1 MMAPCISVENIIKEN
16 EIFATFDY
24 EDDRKL
30 TSTLK
35 LRKNMKFSEAASKY
49 YKEMDIDEKEE
60 KKFKFLFNSQN
71 IDFNKTLDEIGIK
84 NNSKISVLRSTY
96 ICGGELNIKSILEKL
111 VNEDVSAEKKSGKK
125 IHVSFE
131 IMNGE
136 TFNTILKDDIMFAEV
151 TMPFCEK
158 YGALTGENK
167 NIETDKV
174 RFFLKEMK

>member
-1 MMAPCISVENIIKEN
+1 
-16 EIFATFDY
+16 
-24 EDDRKL
+24 
-30 TSTLK
+30 
-35 LRKNMKFSEAASKY
+35 MKFSEAASKY

-84 NNSKISVLRSTY
+84 NHSRIAVLRPGN
-96 ICGGELNIKSILEKL
+96 ICGAGLSIKSILEKE
-111 VNEDVSAEKKSGKK
+111 VNKGVSTKEKSGKK

-151 TMPFCEK
+151 TMQFCSQ
-158 YGALTGENK
+158 YGALKGENK

-174 RFFLKEMK
+174 RFFFNGKEIKSYSYKTLAELGISND